1 MSEKLRQCREDLAAA
16 LDRALEDN
24 IVSPV
29 FSSDPEWLES
39 ARLLQ
44 PNTGAFI
51 NHPIARMYPSF
62 NSPHYTQPVLQVLS
76 ERGPYYCVP
85 TELALMDCNNISFKV
100 KRLVFGNAESFVV
113 NANVPVSDGPFEN
126 GCENTDNFTQEYIS
140 PSQETNN
147 YACQEAQGNNSPSNS
162 CEELT
167 KNLLEVIGFLRNRI
181 VEKISKKYKNRLSEL
196 LQVCKKEE
204 SSKESTSIRTL
215 EALAGK
221 LEPLSESCLSPSQS
235 AGSVSAEDTLA
246 LFFAEPPYSP
256 IKKEPHIGKYRISD
270 DDNLINIVLDMEEDY
285 NLVKK
290 L

>member
-1 MSEKLRQCREDLAAA
+1 MSEKLKQCREDLAAA

-29 FSSDPEWLES
+29 FSSDSEWLES
-39 ARLLQ
+39 GRLLQ

-62 NSPHYTQPVLQVLS
+62 NSPHLTQPVLQVFS

-85 TELALMDCNNISFKV
+85 AELALMDCNNISFKV

-113 NANVPVSDGPFEN
+113 NANVPVPDGPFEN

-147 YACQEAQGNNSPSNS
+147 YTCLEAQENSSPSNS

-167 KNLLEVIGFLRNRI
+167 KNLLEVIDDAAIPKPTSTPIDMRVSPL
-181 VEKISKKYKNRLSEL
+181 VESALGCCDAASSDVSSSSEKAPVFEHL
-196 LQVCKKEE
+196 KPWQE
-204 SSKESTSIRTL
+204 SW
-215 EALAGK
+215 
-221 LEPLSESCLSPSQS
+221 
-235 AGSVSAEDTLA
+235 
-246 LFFAEPPYSP
+246 
-256 IKKEPHIGKYRISD
+256 
-270 DDNLINIVLDMEEDY
+270 NL
-285 NLVKK
+285 
-290 L
+290 